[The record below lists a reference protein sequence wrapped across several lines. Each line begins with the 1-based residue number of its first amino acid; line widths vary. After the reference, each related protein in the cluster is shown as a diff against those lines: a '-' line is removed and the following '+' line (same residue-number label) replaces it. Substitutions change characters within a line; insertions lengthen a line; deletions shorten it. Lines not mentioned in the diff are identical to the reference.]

1 MTIQHLKASLT
12 VAWILLIAATG
23 IASHVASP
31 FSLTLLAC
39 LAVVPP
45 VVALRFARE
54 AAPSLSQRIQDA
66 IR

>member
-1 MTIQHLKASLT
+1 MSTQHIKTGLT
-12 VAWILLIAATG
+12 SAWVLTIAATG
-23 IASHVASP
+23 IAADIASP

-39 LAVVPP
+39 LAVIPP

-54 AAPSLSQRIQDA
+54 TAPSLSERIQDA